1 MGRSIALHSKIS
13 PLHRSIMLHFAS
25 IRCSQ
30 GFVPLLV
37 GILLIC
43 FPSFVNSQDQFTE
56 LNPILIWQGGAPGF
70 EASIPSKEIIEVTK
84 SGERNV
90 MNVHAPSL
98 VPYLPEPEKSLG
110 IAIVVAPGG
119 GHSKLCIDHE
129 GHNIC
134 RWLSSHGVAAYILK
148 YRLCREKDTRYTLE
162 EHAVSDLERAIRWV
176 RANGKLKKDAS
187 LQVGAMGFSAGG
199 ELVFLAAQRDGSSTN
214 TSYDAIEKESGRPDF
229 QCLIYP
235 GKSHLIAPSST
246 TPPVFI
252 ACGMQDRKDISEGMA
267 EAYLRYKQSGVPAE
281 LHIYSGAGH
290 GFGYRTNMKGPVS
303 TWPDR
308 LMDWIHDQV
317 LKSKP
322 RT

>member
-1 MGRSIALHSKIS
+1 
-13 PLHRSIMLHFAS
+13 MLHFPS

-30 GFVPLLV
+30 HFLTMLA
-37 GILLIC
+37 GIWLIG
-43 FPSFVNSQDQFTE
+43 FPSLANAQDQVTE
-56 LNPILIWQGGAPGF
+56 PNPIPIWQAGVPGF
-70 EASIPSKEIIEVTK
+70 ASQATKEEIIEVAK

-98 VPYLPEPEKSLG
+98 VPYLPEPGKSIG
-110 IAIVVAPGG
+110 VAVVVAPGG

-134 RWLSSHGVAAYILK
+134 NWLSSHGVSAYMLK
-148 YRLCREKDTRYTLE
+148 YRLCREKDSSYTLE
-162 EHAVSDLERAIRWV
+162 EHAVADLERAIRWV
-176 RANGKLKKDAS
+176 RTNSNGKQDAPI
-187 LQVGAMGFSAGG
+187 QVGAMGFSAGG
-199 ELVFLAAQRDGSSTN
+199 ELVFLAAQRDGISKN
-214 TSYDAIEKESGRPDF
+214 TTYDAIEKENGRPDF

-235 GKSHLIAPSST
+235 GKSHLISPSST

-267 EAYLRYKQSGVPAE
+267 EAYLRYKQAGVPAE

-303 TWPDR
+303 TWPER

>member
-1 MGRSIALHSKIS
+1 
-13 PLHRSIMLHFAS
+13 MLHFPS

-30 GFVPLLV
+30 HFLTMLAGIWLV
-37 GILLIC
+37 GS
-43 FPSFVNSQDQFTE
+43 PSLVSSQDQVAE
-56 LNPILIWQGGAPGF
+56 PHPIQIWQAGVPGF
-70 EASIPSKEIIEVTK
+70 ASHASKEEIIEVTK

-90 MNVHAPSL
+90 MNVHTPSL
-98 VPYLPEPEKSLG
+98 VPYLPAPEKSSG
-110 IAIVVAPGG
+110 VAIVVAPGG

-134 RWLSSHGVAAYILK
+134 KWLSSHGVAAYMLK
-148 YRLCREKDTRYTLE
+148 YRLCREKDSSYTLE
-162 EHAVSDLERAIRWV
+162 EHAVADLERAIRWV
-176 RANGKLKKDAS
+176 RTNSKGKQDAS
-187 LQVGAMGFSAGG
+187 IQVGAMGFSAGG
-199 ELVFLAAQRDGSSTN
+199 ELVFLAAQRDGGSTN
-214 TSYDAIEKESGRPDF
+214 TTYDTIEKESGRPDF

-235 GKSHLIAPSST
+235 GKSHLISPSPT

-267 EAYLRYKQSGVPAE
+267 EAYLRYKQAGVPAE

-303 TWPDR
+303 TWPER